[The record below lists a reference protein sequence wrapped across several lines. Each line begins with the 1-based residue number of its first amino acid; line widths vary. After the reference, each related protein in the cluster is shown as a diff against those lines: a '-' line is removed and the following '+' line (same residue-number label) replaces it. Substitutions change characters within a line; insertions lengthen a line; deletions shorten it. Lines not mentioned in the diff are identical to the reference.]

1 MEVLIGIVLVLLAF
15 KLLIELFGFFIGYK
29 VVKDLVKKDEDKQY
43 EDIHAIYSSHD
54 CNNNNIGGYMMYC
67 SLFIIG
73 MTVIGYLTYLG
84 MKATGAL

>member
-43 EDIHAIYSSHD
+43 ENIHAICSSHD
-54 CNNNNIGGYMMYC
+54 CNNNNIGGYMITLLMF
-67 SLFIIG
+67 LGIIIIG
-73 MTVIGYLTYLG
+73 IVAYLG